1 MGNQDRHKPLDL
13 WCRCLHCTEVAM
25 RELQRQ
31 GLNADEIAAALGLTR
46 STIEVLLKPIIASGK
61 RL

>member
-1 MGNQDRHKPLDL
+1 
-13 WCRCLHCTEVAM
+13 M

-61 RL
+61 RI

>member
-1 MGNQDRHKPLDL
+1 
-13 WCRCLHCTEVAM
+13 M

-31 GLNADEIAAALGLTR
+31 GLNTDEIAAALGLTR
-46 STIEVLLKPIIASGK
+46 STIEVLLRPVVASGK

>member
-1 MGNQDRHKPLDL
+1 
-13 WCRCLHCTEVAM
+13 M

-31 GLNADEIAAALGLTR
+31 GLNTDEIAAALGLTR
-46 STIEVLLKPIIASGK
+46 STIEVLLRPLIASRK